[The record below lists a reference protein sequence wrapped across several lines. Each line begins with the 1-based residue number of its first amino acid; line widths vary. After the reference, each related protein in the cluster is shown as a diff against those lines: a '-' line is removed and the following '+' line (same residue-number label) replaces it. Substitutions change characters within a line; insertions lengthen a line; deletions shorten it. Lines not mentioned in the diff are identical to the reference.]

1 MTTRS
6 VIVELQARVGSYVSS
21 MGKAKQSTDQLAQAQ
36 DKAGRSVDQTAQ
48 AQDKATGSSDKS
60 SQSTKRSAAALAEEA
75 TAAQN
80 SAKALGLQYNASGQL
95 TDANGKVLSSSQ
107 AAAQGLGQFSDAVY
121 LTAHAAEEAG
131 DSAGKATSG
140 LDRLAASAETNR
152 DAWDKAGGALTA
164 YGVST
169 VAVLGATAK
178 AAMDWQSAWAGVTKT
193 VDGSPQQ
200 MAELE
205 DGLRGLAKTLPIT
218 HEEIAGVA
226 EAAGQLGV
234 ARKDVLGFTKT
245 MIDLGVSTN
254 LTAEE
259 AATDIAQISN
269 VMGTMSR
276 EGAQGVARFGSALV
290 ALGNDGASTEKEILS
305 MAQRIAGAG
314 ATVGAT
320 EVEVLALSNTLASM
334 GIRAELGGGVTTRVL
349 LKMFTAVKEGGST
362 LDSFAKTAGV
372 SAVEFSKAYGESPV
386 KALDMVAQGLNRVNE
401 DGGNVVEVMK
411 DLGIKGTEEI
421 QVMLSLAN
429 SGTLLA
435 DSLALGSKAWEEN
448 TALIE
453 EATKRYDT
461 ADSRVRIA
469 WNNIKDAAISAG
481 AVLLPVISTMAD
493 GVSSLASMFGDLPAP
508 VQGAL
513 SVIGGL
519 TGVAALLAGGFLVLF
534 PRVMDVIGAFKTLGV
549 SGDVAGGKMK
559 TLGKAL
565 GIASIALAA
574 AGALKALHNAAQPAA
589 TSTETLTQALLGL
602 KNNGNSI
609 NDVFKNLD
617 PGSGGAIIKN
627 IDSVGEALKAL
638 ADPGVN
644 GSISSF
650 GATVLGINNDTAK
663 LNTTIATMDQT
674 LAGAV
679 SSGNFEQA
687 SAGFKSIAESAKEQ
701 GLSLEQVRDKFP
713 TYIDSLQQLANAAE
727 VQVSEQELLNWAMGE
742 TPQVMLDA
750 AAATDDVAASAEA
763 AAAAEAAATAA
774 TEEFAEAM
782 AEIGLNTDGTIASLD
797 KFTEALF
804 ASGLA
809 TMSSRDASFA
819 WEETLRGVNDAVA
832 GVVNGQG
839 ELGSA
844 VNATGTDFDK
854 MTGSGKAAN
863 ELFQGL
869 IRDGMGVAQ
878 TFGSDLTKSAAD
890 VNLQL
895 QGTYEAGV
903 QSAMGLGLGEEAA
916 IALTREVMQIPD
928 GVSIETWMSEQALMM
943 SGHTSESVADIPES
957 VYIESSMSNAA
968 FTVAGQ
974 TKASAED
981 VPDQVTIDSWM
992 ADEAFVEAI
1001 RTRAAA
1007 EGIPPDVAIAAFMES
1022 AARNEADDTTSA
1034 VLRIPPGT
1042 SISSFMAEYAR
1053 LEAERTKFAI
1063 WQIPTSV
1070 NVSVNIGT
1078 FGAESAMAAIG
1089 GIAGAAR
1096 RAAAG
1101 GATGGR
1107 VLELLGGA
1115 ASGGR
1120 VPGSRSANITKDNVF
1135 ASVGGMAFGLQ
1146 GTEWVINPRSSDA
1159 YDAELAAINEGSF
1172 PKGTLS
1178 GALSGGREW
1187 AAPAPSPSHIGA
1199 GAGAST
1205 VSLHPEDRALLSAVA
1220 SVADR
1225 PLVATWNGREVLT
1238 AVRRS
1243 EQAAKQGA

>member
-6 VIVELQARVGSYVSS
+6 VIVELQARVGSYVSDF
-21 MGKAKQSTDQLAQAQ
+21 GKAKQSTDRLAQSQA
-36 DKAGRSVDQTAQ
+36 KAGA
-48 AQDKATGSSDKS
+48 ATD
-60 SQSTKRSAAALAEEA
+60 RAAASTE
-75 TAAQN
+75 
-80 SAKALGLQYNASGQL
+80 KAGA
-95 TDANGKVLSSSQ
+95 
-107 AAAQGLGQFSDAVY
+107 
-121 LTAHAAEEAG
+121 
-131 DSAGKATSG
+131 SAGKAAGGFSKLTE
-140 LDRLAASAETNR
+140 SAEKNR
-152 DAWDKAGGALTA
+152 DAWDKAGGALTG
-164 YGVST
+164 YGIST

-193 VDGSPQQ
+193 VDGSPEQ

-218 HEEIAGVA
+218 HTEIAGVA

-276 EGAQGVARFGSALV
+276 EGAQGVARFGSTLV

-314 ATVGAT
+314 ATIGAT

-362 LDSFAKTAGV
+362 LDSFAQTAGV
-372 SAVEFSKAYGESPV
+372 SAAEFSKAFGESPV
-386 KALDMVAQGLNRVNE
+386 KALDMVSQGLNRVNE
-401 DGGNVVEVMK
+401 DGGNVVAVMK
-411 DLGIKGTEEI
+411 DLGIKGTEET

-435 DSLALGSKAWEEN
+435 DSLELGSRAWEEN

-493 GVSSLASMFGDLPAP
+493 GIASLASMFGDLPAP
-508 VQGAL
+508 VQAAL
-513 SVIGGL
+513 TVLGGL

-534 PRVMDVIGAFKTLGV
+534 PRVMDIVGAFKTLGV
-549 SGDVAGGKMK
+549 SGGDLGGKMK
-559 TLGKAL
+559 SLSKAM
-565 GIASIALAA
+565 GIAAVVMAA
-574 AGALKALHNAAQPAA
+574 VGAVTALHNAAQPAA
-589 TSTETLTQALLGL
+589 VSTGELTQALLGL
-602 KNNGNSI
+602 KKNSGSLD
-609 NDVFKNLD
+609 DVFAGLKSDDTGRILADVN
-617 PGSGGAIIKN
+617 N
-627 IDSVGEALKAL
+627 VGEALDKL
-638 ADPGVN
+638 KNPGVY

-650 GATVLGINNDTAK
+650 GATVMGVDNDTAK
-663 LNTTIATMDQT
+663 LNTTLATMDQT

-687 SAGFKSIAESAKEQ
+687 SAGFKSIAESAKAQ
-701 GLSLEQVRDKFP
+701 GLSLEDVKAKFP
-713 TYIDSLQQLANAAE
+713 TYLESLRELAGAAE

-750 AAATDDVAASAEA
+750 AAATDDAATSAEGLATAEEA
-763 AAAAEAAATAA
+763 AAAAS
-774 TEEFAEAM
+774 EEFAEAM
-782 AEIGLNTDGTIASLD
+782 AELGLNTDGTIVSLD

-809 TMSSRDASFA
+809 TMSSRDATFA
-819 WEETLRGVNDAVA
+819 WEETLRGVDEAVA
-832 GVVNGQG
+832 GVLNGQG
-839 ELGSA
+839 ELGAA

-854 MTGSGKAAN
+854 LTGSGKAAN
-863 ELFQGL
+863 EIFQSL

-895 QGTYEAGV
+895 QGTYQAGV

-943 SGHTSESVADIPES
+943 SGQISESVAEIPDS
-957 VYIESSMSNAA
+957 VYIESSMSDAA

-1007 EGIPPDVAIAAFMES
+1007 EGIPPDVAIASFMES

-1063 WQIPTSV
+1063 WQIPTNV
-1070 NVSVNIGT
+1070 DVSVNIST
-1078 FGAESAMAAIG
+1078 FGAAAALGAIG
-1089 GIAGAAR
+1089 GIAGAAQ

-1107 VLELLGGA
+1107 VVELLGGA

-1120 VPGSRSANITKDNVF
+1120 VPGSRSANITKDNVL

-1146 GTEWVINPRSSDA
+1146 GTEWVINPRSSDV
-1159 YDAELAAINEGSF
+1159 YDDELAAINAGSF

-1178 GALSGGREW
+1178 GASVGGREW
-1187 AAPAPSPSHIGA
+1187 APPAATQAA
-1199 GAGAST
+1199 GAGNTT
-1205 VSLHPEDRALLSAVA
+1205 VSIDYERLAAAIESRPVIANLRIGNRDVA
-1220 SVADR
+1220 QA
-1225 PLVATWNGREVLT
+1225 NIQGRKELRLPT
-1238 AVRRS
+1238 T
-1243 EQAAKQGA
+1243 

>member
-1 MTTRS
+1 MTNRS
-6 VIVELQARVGSYVSS
+6 VIVELQARVGSYVSDF
-21 MGKAKQSTDQLAQAQ
+21 GKAKQSTDQLAQSQA
-36 DKAGRSVDQTAQ
+36 KAGA
-48 AQDKATGSSDKS
+48 ATD
-60 SQSTKRSAAALAEEA
+60 RAAASTE
-75 TAAQN
+75 
-80 SAKALGLQYNASGQL
+80 KAGA
-95 TDANGKVLSSSQ
+95 
-107 AAAQGLGQFSDAVY
+107 
-121 LTAHAAEEAG
+121 
-131 DSAGKATSG
+131 SAGKAAGG
-140 LDRLAASAETNR
+140 LSKLAESAEKNR

-218 HEEIAGVA
+218 HTEIAGVA

-372 SAVEFSKAYGESPV
+372 SAAEFSKAYGESPV

-401 DGGNVVEVMK
+401 DGGNVVAVMK

-493 GVSSLASMFGDLPAP
+493 GVSDLASFFGDLPAP

-513 SVIGGL
+513 TVLGGL
-519 TGVAALLAGGFLVLF
+519 VGVSALLAGGFLVLF
-534 PRVMDVIGAFKTLGV
+534 PRVMDVVGAFKTLGV
-549 SGDVAGGKMK
+549 SGGAVGGKMK
-559 TLGKAL
+559 SLGKAL
-565 GIASIALAA
+565 GFASIALAA
-574 AGALKALHNAAQPAA
+574 ASAITALHNASQPAA
-589 TSTETLTQALLGL
+589 VSTGELSQALLGL
-602 KNNGNSI
+602 KKNSGSLD
-609 NDVFKNLD
+609 DVFAGLKTED
-617 PGSGGAIIKN
+617 SGRILAN
-627 IDSVGEALKAL
+627 VNSVGEALDKL
-638 ADPGVN
+638 KNPGVY

-650 GATVLGINNDTAK
+650 GATVMGVDNDTAK
-663 LNTTIATMDQT
+663 LVNTLATMDQT

-687 SAGFKSIAESAKEQ
+687 SAGFKSIAESADEQ
-701 GLSLEQVRDKFP
+701 GLSLEDVKAKFP
-713 TYIDSLQQLANAAE
+713 TYLESLRELAGAAE

-750 AAATDDVAASAEA
+750 AAASEETATAIGEVGGEAEA
-763 AAAAEAAATAA
+763 AVVPLED
-774 TEEFAEAM
+774 
-782 AEIGLNTDGTIASLD
+782 IV
-797 KFTEALF
+797 EALF
-804 ASGLA
+804 ALGMIS
-809 TMSSRDASFA
+809 MSSRDSTAAFHDALREMEAATLAAGDGSLGLGA
-819 WEETLRGVNDAVA
+819 VLNETA
-832 GVVNGQG
+832 
-839 ELGSA
+839 
-844 VNATGTDFDK
+844 TDFD
-854 MTGSGKAAN
+854 
-863 ELFQGL
+863 
-869 IRDGMGVAQ
+869 
-878 TFGSDLTKSAAD
+878 LT
-890 VNLQL
+890 
-895 QGTYEAGV
+895 TEAG
-903 QSAMGLGLGEEAA
+903 SKA
-916 IALTREVMQIPD
+916 
-928 GVSIETWMSEQALMM
+928 
-943 SGHTSESVADIPES
+943 
-957 VYIESSMSNAA
+957 NAA
-968 FTVAGQ
+968 FQNIAAAGMADVEAKAREGMGQAELQANLQATYDALIVAANGMGIEG
-974 TKASAED
+974 TAAED
-981 VPDQVTIDSWM
+981 LARKVM
-992 ADEAFVEAI
+992 
-1001 RTRAAA
+1001 
-1007 EGIPPDVAIAAFMES
+1007 GIPPDADTNAYFHDAAAKLGIQS
-1022 AARNEADDTTSA
+1022 LTTDLNNLDGKTVNTYVRNQITTVLETLRTGDTSA
-1034 VLRIPPGT
+1034 PAAPAPGHGV
-1042 SISSFMAEYAR
+1042 R
-1053 LEAERTKFAI
+1053 L
-1063 WQIPTSV
+1063 P
-1070 NVSVNIGT
+1070 
-1078 FGAESAMAAIG
+1078 
-1089 GIAGAAR
+1089 
-1096 RAAAG
+1096 G
-1101 GATGGR
+1101 GAFGGR
-1107 VLELLGGA
+1107 LDEILGFHD
-1115 ASGGR
+1115 GGR
-1120 VPGSRSANITKDNVF
+1120 IPGSRSADARKDNVLGLVNGKP
-1135 ASVGGMAFGLQ
+1135 VGLM

-1172 PKGTLS
+1172 PKGVLS

-1187 AAPAPSPSHIGA
+1187 AAPAASISHIGA
-1199 GAGAST
+1199 GAGTST

-1220 SVADR
+1220 SMADR

-1238 AVRRS
+1238 AVRKS